1 VPLEIHVDHERRLVE
16 VEAIGEIAPRELLD
30 YLHRLVVEEAM
41 PYRKLFD
48 ATRSTF
54 NFTDHQVMEAAAWL
68 SAYRMHDRGPVAL
81 IARSDETVA
90 MLRRYMNL
98 AGDWPPARLF
108 SSVERARRWLD
119 TMPTPA
125 ATPKND

>member
-1 VPLEIHVDHERRLVE
+1 MPLEIHVDHKRRLVL

-41 PYRKLFD
+41 PYQKLFD

-68 SAYRMHDRGPVAL
+68 SAYRTFDRGAVAL
-81 IARSDETVA
+81 VGRSDDTVA

-98 AGDWPPARLF
+98 AGDSPPARLF
-108 SSVERARRWLD
+108 SSVERARRWLN
-119 TMPTPA
+119 TMAAPA
-125 ATPKND
+125 AKPTGD

>member
-1 VPLEIHVDHERRLVE
+1 VPLEVHVDHKRRLVK

-30 YLHRLVVEEAM
+30 YLHRLVVDEAM
-41 PYRKLFD
+41 PYQKLFD

-68 SAYRMHDRGPVAL
+68 SAYRTFDRGAVAL

-90 MLRRYMNL
+90 MLRRFMNL
-98 AGDWPPARLF
+98 AGDSPPTRLF
-108 SSVERARRWLD
+108 SSVERARRWLNA
-119 TMPTPA
+119 MEAPA
-125 ATPKND
+125 DKRTND